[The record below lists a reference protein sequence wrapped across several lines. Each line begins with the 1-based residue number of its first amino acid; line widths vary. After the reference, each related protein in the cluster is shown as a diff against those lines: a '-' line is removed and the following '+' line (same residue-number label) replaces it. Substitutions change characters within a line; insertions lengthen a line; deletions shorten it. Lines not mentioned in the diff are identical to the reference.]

1 MEEVIAAASALGLP
15 VAASHADKL
24 LALTRTMGAYRAST
38 LQDFEKGLPLELDS
52 LFREPLRQGQAA
64 GVAMPRLQAMCRVLE
79 KLTS

>member
-1 MEEVIAAASALGLP
+1 MEEVIAAANALGLP
-15 VAASHADKL
+15 VAATHADK

-79 KLTS
+79 KLAP